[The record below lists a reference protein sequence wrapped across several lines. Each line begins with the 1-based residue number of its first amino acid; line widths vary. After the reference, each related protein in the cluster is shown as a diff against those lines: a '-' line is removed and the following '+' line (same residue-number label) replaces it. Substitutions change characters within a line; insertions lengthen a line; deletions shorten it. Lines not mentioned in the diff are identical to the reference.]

1 MLNHSAVAGV
11 IGWAFPRNPP
21 YESIPYVVYPT
32 PEAACAYLDRQEIGK
47 PYTCS
52 NGAPSVPSTTFK
64 SSVLYLE
71 GPYCIIDVTQID
83 CGITTF
89 TPNFSSAFVLP
100 VYPECPDGTAQR
112 GSTCSADSQISLSGG
127 REIRPNGTGGN
138 SSAELTARVTQGTTP
153 KAGVAVQFTTEVT
166 ANSGGHDHHDASR
179 PKGALAPTTGTTD
192 ANGEIKFQFTA
203 TQIAGTHSITASCNN
218 CANKTATEKVI
229 VKVPD
234 LVNIFAVPY
243 RDAQWAIPGIGQDA
257 RHTDNH
263 YLTVAA
269 ATRMLDISRKFQ
281 KIWPTA
287 PKLRLNDASLVWGGK
302 LDIPGTW
309 QQNPRAHAEHRV
321 GDNIDIRANTAPGA
335 VPADIRDA
343 VFRWL
348 RRTGRP
354 EDNVPIDFLIESVN
368 PLHEGIG
375 STNEHF
381 HLRLGN

>member
-11 IGWAFPRNPP
+11 IGWAFPRTPQ
-21 YESIPYVVYPT
+21 YESLGYVVYPT
-32 PEAACAYLDRQEIGK
+32 PEAACAIFNIQEIHK

-52 NGAPSVPSTTFK
+52 DGSSSGTTFTNK
-64 SSVLYLE
+64 SSVLFLDA
-71 GPYCIIDVTQID
+71 PYCKVDLTIIE
-83 CGITTF
+83 CGTTRF
-89 TPNFSSAFVLP
+89 IPGNPFIVLP
-100 VYPECPDGTAQR
+100 VYPDCPDGTAQY

-166 ANSGGHDHHDASR
+166 ANSGGHDHNDASR
-179 PKGALAPTTGTTD
+179 PKGALALTTGTTD
-192 ANGEIKFQFTA
+192 ANGEVKFQFTA
-203 TQIAGTHSITASCNN
+203 TQIAGTHSVTASCNN

-302 LDIPGTW
+302 FDIPGTW

-354 EDNVPIDFLIESVN
+354 ADNIPIDFLIESVN